1 MNASQAIANYI
12 FAKDHNR
19 PHLMR
24 RAFCEAADLQMVVKS
39 GAISFPPAVSG
50 RDGITDVLVRRFGQT
65 YENVHTFCLCTPP
78 VSGVKSFACDWL
90 VGMSSK
96 ADGSV
101 RVGCGRY
108 DWAFAEEGLGLATR
122 LKITIEQ
129 MLVLHPAAL
138 GEVMDWL
145 SSLPHPWC
153 SSTLARSGMPRG
165 EELAAIADSCPGGD
179 GRIKLA
185 SGGAR
190 SA

>member
-1 MNASQAIANYI
+1 MSTSQAIANYI
-12 FAKDHNR
+12 FAKDYNR

-24 RAFCEAADLQMVVKS
+24 RAFCEAADLQMLVKS
-39 GAISFPPAVSG
+39 GAISFPPAVRG
-50 RDGITDVLVRRFGQT
+50 RDEITDVLVRRFGQT
-65 YENVHTFCLCTPP
+65 YENVYTFCLCQPP
-78 VSGVKSFACDWL
+78 VSGAKNFACDWL

-108 DWAFAEEGLGLATR
+108 DWAFAPAGLGLVTQ

-129 MLVLHPAAL
+129 MVVLPPAAL

-153 SSTLARSGMPRG
+153 GSALALSGMPRG
-165 EELAAIADSCPGGD
+165 EELAAIADGCRAAP
-179 GRIKLA
+179 IPC
-185 SGGAR
+185 
-190 SA
+190 